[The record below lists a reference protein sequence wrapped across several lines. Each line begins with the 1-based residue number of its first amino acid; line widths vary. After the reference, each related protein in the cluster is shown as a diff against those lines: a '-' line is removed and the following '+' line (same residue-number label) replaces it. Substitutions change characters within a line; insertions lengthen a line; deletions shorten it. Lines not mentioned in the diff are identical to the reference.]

1 MLPRHSRW
9 GEALQGAL
17 AAVPVIIGAVPFGL
31 LFGAL
36 AEAQGLDVVNTMLMS
51 LVVNSGSAQMIGLG
65 MITSGAAWPLTV
77 MTVLLINLR
86 HVFYSAALAPYV
98 RPMPVFWRAAIAFGM
113 TDAVYALAAKRFGE
127 PTPEQ
132 DNRRWYVLSNAVAIY
147 VAWNLATLCGWT
159 FGQTLADLSSWGLD
173 FAVYAS
179 YIGLVVSSFTTR
191 RALVIGLIAGAG
203 GLLLSHLPYQ
213 SGLFLATLAGTSVA
227 AFLESKARV
236 SAGDA
241 ATEPKPTEP
250 RPAQPRPAQSRSAQ
264 PQPAAAPHTGAQRA
278 GSQPAE
284 PADEEATD
292 REFGSSPR

>member
-1 MLPRHSRW
+1 MLPRHSRG

-51 LVVNSGSAQMIGLG
+51 LLVNSGSAQMIGLG

-98 RPMPVFWRAAIAFGM
+98 RPMPLLWRAAIAFGM
-113 TDAVYALAAKRFGE
+113 TDAVYALAAKRFSD
-127 PTPEQ
+127 PVPEQ
-132 DNRRWYVLSNAVAIY
+132 DNRRWYVLSNAIAIY
-147 VAWNLATLCGWT
+147 VAWNLSTLCGWI

-191 RALVIGLIAGAG
+191 RALVVGLIAGAG

-213 SGLFLATLAGTSVA
+213 SGLFLATLAGTSIA
-227 AFLESKARV
+227 AFWESRARV
-236 SAGDA
+236 SAP
-241 ATEPKPTEP
+241 EPPP
-250 RPAQPRPAQSRSAQ
+250 S
-264 PQPAAAPHTGAQRA
+264 PQP
-278 GSQPAE
+278 
-284 PADEEATD
+284 EEERPD
-292 REFGSSPR
+292 REIGTTSR

>member
-1 MLPRHSRW
+1 MLPRHSRG

-86 HVFYSAALAPYV
+86 HVFYSAALSPYV

-132 DNRRWYVLSNAVAIY
+132 DNRRWYVLSNAAVIY
-147 VAWNLATLCGWT
+147 LAWNLATLCGWI

-191 RALVIGLIAGAG
+191 RALLIGLIAGAG

-213 SGLFLATLAGTSVA
+213 SGLFLATLAGTAVA
-227 AFLESKARV
+227 AFLESRARV
-236 SAGDA
+236 VPVP
-241 ATEPKPTEP
+241 EPKAAQPHPVQPPP
-250 RPAQPRPAQSRSAQ
+250 RPQPT
-264 PQPAAAPHTGAQRA
+264 APQRA

-284 PADEEATD
+284 ATCEEAPD
-292 REFGSSPR
+292 REIGSSPR